1 MVSNIK
7 FNFPKA
13 CLLAAILLS
22 GCRSDPKTAS
32 QEGVN
37 QYGDPGSGYTVQCSG
52 WFPDWISSNPPPQET
67 AFQIS
72 QGYPLGKAVI
82 ENSEIVGYSPLDPP
96 ASRPWMSHDFRNTAQ
111 ADDYAQALLDYA
123 FDGLR
128 KYEWDPNRRREI
140 GAFVQPNW
148 FHAPMMHTNPN
159 NRREPLKGVTSE
171 RSLRSNENSWV
182 NQSLRTYAVGFYDQ
196 TAGYTI
202 GQVYGSKDPSLADPT
217 KSEFIENA
225 YIFKLIFAEYDPSKI
240 VTSLDPLVNSPEWEI
255 QDVSSPSG
263 ALIKIRLI
271 QVDVAVKDP
280 RASETGWV
288 FGTYAYDKDIIP
300 TRMDPNDS
308 SLPDS
313 WHRLTPVGLQWGAD
327 LNAVPFGSAPI
338 SETWINPTL
347 PQVWLDRIGLGD
359 RLNGPID
366 NPASSCMSCHAT
378 AQVDVSK
385 ANRNGSIA
393 DFTAGR
399 MLPPNSCSTSERQ
412 QWYRN
417 FNGTAP
423 FGDFD
428 NNCTE
433 STTPNPD
440 LVSLD
445 YSLQLSVG
453 LVSAM
458 YYQNANPCYDPE
470 LTATDISGDQK
481 FEIVTDGGPSEK
493 VANEDIIF
501 HKRRVNLLD
510 NSESVGA
517 IRLDYS
523 GQLGVN
529 KDGINTEAAEQDE

>member
-1 MVSNIK
+1 MVSQIT
-7 FNFPKA
+7 FNVSKA
-13 CLLAAILLS
+13 CMLAAILLS
-22 GCRSDPKTAS
+22 GCRADPNTAS

-52 WFPDWISSNPPPQET
+52 WFPDWISSNPPSEEI

-82 ENSEIVGYSPLDPP
+82 ADRGIVGYSPLDPP
-96 ASRPWMSHDFRNTAQ
+96 TSRPWMSHDFRNPTQ

-140 GAFVQPNW
+140 GTFIQPNW

-171 RSLRSNENSWV
+171 RALRSSENSWV

-217 KSEFIENA
+217 KSEFIDNA

-271 QVDVAVKDP
+271 QVDVAIKDP
-280 RASETGWV
+280 RATETGWV
-288 FGTYAYDKDIIP
+288 FGTYAYDKDLIP
-300 TRMDPNDS
+300 TRMDPDNP
-308 SLPDS
+308 SLPDA

-327 LNAVPFGSAPI
+327 LNATPFGSVPI

-366 NPASSCMSCHAT
+366 NPASSCMSCHST

-385 ANRNGSIA
+385 TNRNGSIA

-399 MLPPNSCSTSERQ
+399 MLPPNGCSTSEKQ

-428 NNCTE
+428 GNC
-433 STTPNPD
+433 SPSATPNPN

-458 YYQNANPCYDPE
+458 YYQNANPCYDPD
-470 LTATDISGDQK
+470 LTTTDLSGDQK
-481 FEIVTDGGPSEK
+481 FEIVTDGGSGEK
-493 VANEDIIF
+493 VDDEDIVF
-501 HKRRVNLLD
+501 QKRRVNLLGS
-510 NSESVGA
+510 SESVGT

-529 KDGINTEAAEQDE
+529 KDGITTEGAKQNE